1 MSVSK
6 EQELYIQ
13 IEETTKNGNDAE
25 VRIDKYGRFVVYSV
39 QKKKQKQLV
48 EK

>member
-1 MSVSK
+1 MSR

-13 IEETTKNGNDAE
+13 IEEATKNGNDAE
-25 VRIDKYGRFVVYSV
+25 VRKDKYGRFIVYSV